1 MQSQAYLPSGES
13 IERALSQGWSR
24 QQVDFMVQA
33 LVEVG
38 QVVLAHQGSHDVKCS
53 LPLCSVVR
61 LLCPCVHTGDQCV
74 AEKGSTRGVSAV
86 SPCPSYSFAVSTR
99 RL

>member
-38 QVVLAHQGSHDVKCS
+38 QVVLLAHQGSHDVKC
-53 LPLCSVVR
+53 
-61 LLCPCVHTGDQCV
+61 
-74 AEKGSTRGVSAV
+74 
-86 SPCPSYSFAVSTR
+86 
-99 RL
+99 